1 MSDHTLRVEFLV
13 LTPCRKTLFLRW
25 ALDGFKR
32 PQTPSRVAFAKLSDR
47 AA

>member
-1 MSDHTLRVEFLV
+1 MSDHKLRVDFLV
-13 LTPCRKTLFLRW
+13 LTPYRKTLFLRW

-32 PQTPSRVAFAKLSDR
+32 PQTPSRVAFAKWSEK